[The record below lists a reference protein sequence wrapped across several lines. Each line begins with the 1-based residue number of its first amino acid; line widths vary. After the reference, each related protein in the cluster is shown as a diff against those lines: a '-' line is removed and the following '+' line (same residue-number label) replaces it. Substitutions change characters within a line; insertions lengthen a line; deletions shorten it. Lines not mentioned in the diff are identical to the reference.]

1 MTLMESFRLLMA
13 NLAIASLFI
22 LSIAL
27 AASYVF
33 RSLPK
38 QHAALLA
45 GIIASLLAPLLVL
58 LAWSWSLGQFPVAK
72 SWRTTQLL
80 PVKTENITSPSVSP
94 DVNAT
99 PPIIEQTAE
108 EALLPTNLPAKV
120 AESSRITQKSSE
132 APQAPLAAST
142 WPALTIH
149 RGIDVLLLAWIL
161 GSVAILLFQIRSYFL
176 CQKLLRR
183 CHPVHSTSIR
193 QSLSDV
199 AQHVGI
205 AGEIRLLSANDLP
218 APAVVGII
226 SPTVLIPEDAETQ
239 FTASQLYGILVH
251 ELSHI
256 ARKDH
261 WIMGLT
267 NIVQV
272 LYWWNPLLYRM
283 KQRISETREMI
294 CDDIASQASAASS
307 EYAATIV
314 GVAERSVLHASALA
328 SLGMGESSPT
338 ELEKRLKRILSHNSH
353 SVEVRLSPLARLA
366 TAVLV
371 LALCTTV
378 LFAQVP
384 RPSVSADPVTTP
396 TVENTDNTRILRG
409 KVVSDDGTVVADA
422 YVVLPLSDN
431 QTILETHTDQ
441 DGRFELKIP
450 PHKIRLQSIRS
461 IWAYSKLYSLGSA
474 NPNRQIIENSQEPL
488 EIRLPPLMK
497 ASFQILSPSGKPV
510 RDALVSPWHYQTP
523 LSNDIIPD
531 KLSSLFAIRTNAE
544 GQVTLQGIDT
554 QKLYKLNADHP
565 LYGQQRMR
573 MDWQIPNAS
582 QTTTKRMQLCQT
594 GSIQGKLT
602 GDPAYVGNVRVFIST
617 LQSETIPTATGHAE
631 ALTDKQGNFHI
642 PAVASGSIDA
652 YIQVKDSWPV
662 RPRAPQNSRVED
674 GLLTSLEIKL
684 EPTKKVHG
692 LVRGKKSQKPL
703 SNLEISLRTGRLSYG
718 VVTTDERGK
727 YEVNVLPGPIQQQ
740 VVSSIPGY
748 STHLSHWQD
757 AVNVPVNTEDYE
769 LPVIELTETQELKG
783 QLLSKQGQPLA
794 NKAVNAQKG
803 FRTVGSGRTDK
814 DGKFVMQIPE
824 DLLAQLEFQVSGE
837 IFDGRKTAI
846 EQKDPLVLR
855 CTDDLEEQEAERLK
869 RADVALT
876 GRVILDDKPA
886 AGVTVA
892 LQRSIPYTTEGTRGM
907 QSRVIGTFVTDD
919 KGFYKMTGLKA
930 GDHYHVEMLPYNS
943 ASPVFWQL
951 IKSHPQIPIDTKGE
965 LELPDAFLIRLSQTL
980 SGSVVDLE
988 GKPLGG
994 ILIAALDTNGDDLPW
1009 SPLLGQPRTV
1019 TDSDGKFRLEK
1030 LPDIPLKVTAY
1041 RLGQPITRSLRY
1053 AAQKVAAKN
1062 QKDIRFV
1069 LDKNPE
1075 VPK

>member
-13 NLAIASLFI
+13 NLAIASLFT

-45 GIIASLLAPLLVL
+45 GIFASLLAPLLVI
-58 LAWSWSLGQFPVAK
+58 LAWSWGLGQFPVAK
-72 SWRTTQLL
+72 SYVTAQPL
-80 PVKTENITSPSVSP
+80 PVQTENIISPSISP

-99 PPIIEQTAE
+99 PPIIEQTAA
-108 EALLPTNLPAKV
+108 EAPLPTTSPAKF
-120 AESSRITQKSSE
+120 AESSRITQKTSE
-132 APQAPLAAST
+132 EPQASASGPT
-142 WPALTIH
+142 WPTLTIH
-149 RGIDVLLLAWIL
+149 RGIDVLLMAWIL
-161 GSVAILLFQIRSYFL
+161 GSAVVLLFQIRSYFL

-328 SLGMGESSPT
+328 SLGMSESSPT

-353 SVEVRLSPLARLA
+353 SAEVRLSPLARLA
-366 TAVLV
+366 TAVLM

-384 RPSVSADPVTTP
+384 RPSVSADPVTSP
-396 TVENTDNTRILRG
+396 TVENADKTRILRG
-409 KVVSDDGTVVADA
+409 KVVSDDGKGVADA

-431 QTILETHTDQ
+431 QTVLETHTDQ

-450 PHKIRLQSIRS
+450 PHKIRLPSIRS
-461 IWAYSKLYSLGSA
+461 IWAHSKLYSLGSA
-474 NPNRQIIENSQEPL
+474 NPNRQIIDNSQEPL
-488 EIRLPPLMK
+488 EIRLPPLKK

-554 QKLYKLNADHP
+554 QKLYTLNADHP
-565 LYGQQRMR
+565 LYGQQHMR
-573 MDWQIPNAS
+573 MDWPAPNAS
-582 QTTTKRMQLCQT
+582 QVPTKRMQLCKT

-602 GDPAYVGNVRVFIST
+602 GDPAYVGNVKVFIST
-617 LQSETIPTATGHAE
+617 LQSEIIPMASGYAE
-631 ALTDKQGNFHI
+631 VLTDKQGNFHI
-642 PAVASGSIDA
+642 PTIAIGSIEA
-652 YIQVKDSWPV
+652 NIRIEDSWPV
-662 RPRAPQNSRVED
+662 RPRVPQNARVED
-674 GLLTSLEIKL
+674 GLPTSLEIKL
-684 EPTKKVHG
+684 NKTRKVHG
-692 LVRGKKSQKPL
+692 VARGKKSQKPL
-703 SNLEISLRTGRLSYG
+703 SNLDIYLKSGRLSYV
-718 VVTTDERGK
+718 VVTTDEHGK
-727 YEVNVLPGPIQQQ
+727 YEANVLPGPIDYSP
-740 VVSSIPGY
+740 VRY
-748 STHLSHWQD
+748 STHLSRWQD
-757 AVNVPVNTEDYE
+757 AVNVPDNTEDYE

-783 QLLSKQGQPLA
+783 QLLSKQGKPLA
-794 NKAVNAQKG
+794 NKTVKAQKA
-803 FRTVGSGRTDK
+803 FRTVETGWTDK

-824 DLLAQLEFQVSGE
+824 DLLAQLEFEVSDE
-837 IFDGRKTAI
+837 ILNGRKTAI

-869 RADVALT
+869 RPDVALT
-876 GRVILDDKPA
+876 GRVILDDKPV

-892 LQRSIPYTTEGTRGM
+892 LHRSIPYTVEGKSGM
-907 QSRVIGTFVTDD
+907 QGRVIGTFVTDD
-919 KGFYKMTGLKA
+919 KGFYKLTGLKA
-930 GDHYHVEMLPYNS
+930 GDHYQVEVMPYNS

-951 IKSHPQIPIDTKGE
+951 NNSHRQIPFDTKGE

-1009 SPLLGQPRTV
+1009 PVTTDQPLTV

-1041 RLGQPITRSLRY
+1041 RLGQPTTRSLRY
-1053 AAQKVAAKN
+1053 AAQKDAAKN

-1069 LDKNPE
+1069 LDKNSE